1 MLVIDPDDPD
11 KIDSPNT
18 NTERYVKKMEIIPN
32 ILFTTEIIQKI
43 KIFFKSAARLLFEKF
58 GLFTKEMENM

>member
-18 NTERYVKKMEIIPN
+18 NTERYVKKTEIIPN
-32 ILFTTEIIQKI
+32 ILFTTEII
-43 KIFFKSAARLLFEKF
+43 
-58 GLFTKEMENM
+58 

>member
-18 NTERYVKKMEIIPN
+18 NTERYVKKMEIILT
-32 ILFTTEIIQKI
+32 ILFTTTVIIYTKPII
-43 KIFFKSAARLLFEKF
+43 KTFFLF
-58 GLFTKEMENM
+58 